1 MRLAASAREDSTTEG
16 YARHWREFE
25 GWCDE
30 EGLDPLPATPQM
42 IFAYVGALAEKGT
55 IAASS
60 LQPYLSAIN
69 SYHADYGFDK
79 PALGHLVTAAR
90 RGMARGQARCDTR
103 DTRVPMPAA
112 VAARILR
119 ATLAALP
126 SLAARQG
133 SRGAADF
140 LRRRYAFV
148 LSFVFMGRQD
158 TSTGLRS
165 ADHGIDEDSSGFIW
179 LRISE
184 KMRRGWAFRRIVRL
198 PLTAMSYHGHASLL
212 PQLGELGRAYLAA
225 RAALGAAPE
234 WLFQLPGERRP
245 LCADASHGGLGER
258 DARRGGRAGSG
269 RLRLPRP
276 LAALWRLERRGG
288 HPSAPLSG
296 QLARRLVSE
305 WPDTRASLH
314 GPVGAA
320 VARGLRASRLWLLDG
335 SYQALPPSWE
345 RRRGADTAEPGEPTS

>member
-69 SYHADYGFDK
+69 SYHADCGFDK

-112 VAARILR
+112 AAARILR

-126 SLAARQG
+126 SLAARKG

-165 ADHGIDEDSSGFIW
+165 ADHGIDEGNSGFIW

-184 KMRRGWAFRRIVRL
+184 KMR
-198 PLTAMSYHGHASLL
+198 
-212 PQLGELGRAYLAA
+212 
-225 RAALGAAPE
+225 
-234 WLFQLPGERRP
+234 
-245 LCADASHGGLGER
+245 
-258 DARRGGRAGSG
+258 GGRRHMVG
-269 RLRLPRP
+269 
-276 LAALWRLERRGG
+276 W
-288 HPSAPLSG
+288 
-296 QLARRLVSE
+296 VSE
-305 WPDTRASLH
+305 TLDEEGVRAPAGFVYLGHSLRSGGSSAAEAIRVPRFRGNWLGGWSQNGRTRELH
-314 GPVGAA
+314 YMDPSVLPSPEAYE
-320 VARGLRASRLWLLDG
+320 LLG
-335 SYQALPPSWE
+335 S
-345 RRRGADTAEPGEPTS
+345 EPGEPTS